1 MTHSFKRILTLVVCC
16 VVLATLPA
24 AADSLANYVGTVT
37 QTGQDLS
44 YAPGSTTFTNGNL
57 IFQFTGLTITPTCT
71 DSITSV
77 QVNCALG
84 SYNPVNANAVQIIG
98 TQGINGYAGFD
109 LTGQMDVNS
118 YTANNGDQIDVNED
132 INLNYTVSTNNGAAT
147 ISDAHLDVSGC
158 VTDPGAP
165 AQYQGQGGCLSNGS
179 GLPPKLRVVENW
191 QGTNQSITVQAP
203 PPILNQYVNFLPN
216 TYSTLQVTKDI
227 FMDAGACSGCSVS
240 FSDLKQ
246 YYSQVS
252 PVPEPRAFAWMLGL
266 GILGL
271 AQLRR
276 RLTAT
281 A

>member
-1 MTHSFKRILTLVVCC
+1 VTHIFKRILILAVCC
-16 VVLATLPA
+16 VAIATLPA
-24 AADSLANYVGTVT
+24 AADTLANYLGTVS
-37 QTGQDLS
+37 QSGQDLS
-44 YAPGSTTFTNGNL
+44 YAQGINTFTNGNL

-71 DSITSV
+71 DSVSLL

-84 SYNPVNANAVQIIG
+84 SYNPVSANAIQIIG
-98 TQGINGYAGFD
+98 TQGINSYAGFD

-118 YTANNGDQIDVNED
+118 YTANNGDQIAVNED

-158 VTDPGAP
+158 VTDPAAS
-165 AQYQGQGGCLSNGS
+165 AQFQGPGGCLSNGN
-179 GLPPKLRVVENW
+179 GLPPKLRVIENW
-191 QGTNQSITVQAP
+191 AGTNQSITVSAP
-203 PPILNQYVNFLPN
+203 PPILNQFVNFLPN

-246 YYSQVS
+246 YYSQV
-252 PVPEPRAFAWMLGL
+252 PEPRSFAWILGL
-266 GILGL
+266 GMLGL
-271 AQLRR
+271 AQVRR
-276 RLTAT
+276 RLTAK